1 MNHLPQA
8 FSNLF
13 GRTGL
18 FIVGLVCCAL
28 TVPCRATADQVSRS
42 ASNDGA
48 RIYRD
53 NCAACHGADGR
64 GNAQAV
70 VGFDVPLPDFA
81 DCLFATVEAAE
92 GWETIVREGGT
103 IRALDRHMPA
113 FGAALSAEEI
123 RLVVSHL
130 RTFCTTRGWPQG
142 DLNLPRALVTEKAYP
157 ENEALFTMSIGRE
170 PTRNVGNTFIYERRF
185 GARDQYEVNVPFD
198 AQRGEAGA
206 WLHGLG
212 DVAIAVKHALFHDVE
227 RGSILSVGEEV
238 SLPTGKQSEGLGKGF
253 TVFESF
259 VAAGQMLPRASFL
272 QFHGGLEIP
281 SDGARAS
288 KEAFWRTAIGKTFTQ
303 PSTRRWTPMLEIVG
317 ARELESGARSEWDVV
332 PQVQVTISKRQHV
345 MISGGLQIP
354 VTGRD
359 ERASQFLTYF
369 LWDWYE
375 GGLLDGWR

>member
-1 MNHLPQA
+1 MGTRFL
-8 FSNLF
+8 
-13 GRTGL
+13 
-18 FIVGLVCCAL
+18 IVGFVCCAL
-28 TVPCRATADQVSRS
+28 VAPCHARASQTFASR
-42 ASNDGA
+42 DGA
-48 RIYRD
+48 GIYHD
-53 NCAACHGADGR
+53 NCVACHGADGR

-70 VGFDVPLPDFA
+70 IGFDVPLPDFT

-92 GWETIVREGGT
+92 GWESIVREGGPV
-103 IRALDRHMPA
+103 RALDRHMPA
-113 FGAALSAEEI
+113 FGEALSADEI
-123 RLVVSHL
+123 RLVVSHV
-130 RTFCTTRGWPQG
+130 RTFCASRGWPHG

-170 PTRNVGNTFIYERRF
+170 PTRNVGTTFIYERRF
-185 GARDQYEVNVPFD
+185 GARSQYEVAVPFD
-198 AQRGEAGA
+198 AQQGAAGA

-212 DVAIAVKHALFHDVE
+212 DIAVAVKHAFFHDVE
-227 RGSILSVGEEV
+227 RGSIVSLGEEV

-259 VAAGQMLPRASFL
+259 VAAGQMLPHESFV
-272 QFHGGLEIP
+272 QFQGGLEIP
-281 SDGARAS
+281 SDAVRAS

-303 PSTRRWTPMLEIVG
+303 RSARRWTPMLEVVG
-317 ARELESGARSEWDVV
+317 ARELESAARSQWDLV
-332 PQVQVTISKRQHV
+332 PQMQVTLSKRQHI
-345 MISGGLQIP
+345 MISGGLQVP

>member
-1 MNHLPQA
+1 M
-8 FSNLF
+8 
-13 GRTGL
+13 RTGNHFL
-18 FIVGLVCCAL
+18 IIAFVCCGLLGPSPVA
-28 TVPCRATADQVSRS
+28 RADQ
-42 ASNDGA
+42 AADGA

-64 GNAQAV
+64 GNSQAV
-70 VGFDVPLPDFA
+70 VGFDRALPDFT

-92 GWETIVREGGT
+92 GWETVVREGGP

-113 FGAALSAEEI
+113 FGEALSEDEI
-123 RLVVSHL
+123 RLAVSHV
-130 RTFCTTRGWPQG
+130 RTFCTSRGWPQG

-170 PTRNVGNTFIYERRF
+170 PTRNVGNNFIYERRF
-185 GARDQYEVNVPFD
+185 GARNQYEVNVPFD

-212 DVAIAVKHALFHDVE
+212 DVAIAVKRAFFHDVE
-227 RGSILSVGEEV
+227 RGSIVSFGEEV
-238 SLPTGKQSEGLGKGF
+238 SLPTGKQSEGLGKGY

-259 VAAGQMLPRASFL
+259 VAAGQMLPHAGFL
-272 QFHGGLEIP
+272 QFHGGVEIP
-281 SDGARAS
+281 SDAERAA
-288 KEAFWRTAIGKTFTQ
+288 KEAFWRTVIGKTVTQ
-303 PSTRRWTPMLEIVG
+303 RSTRRWTPMLEVVG
-317 ARELESGARSEWDVV
+317 ARELESGARAEWDVV
-332 PQVQVTISKRQHV
+332 PQMQVTVSKRQHV
-345 MISGGLQIP
+345 VISGGLQVP

-359 ERASQFLTYF
+359 VRASQFLTYF